1 MFFFGINPDITK
13 WNFDNN
19 INNINKENVFI
30 ECKEK
35 YFEKIKI
42 YKRINLNII

>member
-19 INNINKENVFI
+19 INNINKENIFM
-30 ECKEK
+30 ESKEK
-35 YFEKIKI
+35 YFEKTKI
-42 YKRINLNII
+42 